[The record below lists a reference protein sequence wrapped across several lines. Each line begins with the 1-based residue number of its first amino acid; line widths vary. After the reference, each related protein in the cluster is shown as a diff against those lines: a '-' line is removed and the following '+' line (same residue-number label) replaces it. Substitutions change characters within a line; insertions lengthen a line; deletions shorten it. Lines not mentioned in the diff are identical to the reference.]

1 MGLKINRKTEI
12 IWKIVFFTLLGVI
25 ILILAKIYIWEIGYY
40 QTKTVQTRTGEQAII
55 SGILDPDSPIETA
68 PTEKEVSDYHVG
80 NQMPRYLIFGDQK
93 SRIENIAV
101 ESNAMSLPD
110 NIHDIN
116 WYSNTGKPGQG
127 KVIIMSGIIDG
138 LAQKGAFWGLSEA
151 KKGEIVTIETGDGK
165 KYDYTITD
173 TAKIAREETKNSL
186 PELQTGKHDKE
197 TLILLSLAKS
207 SPESTALDTAII
219 IQANLK

>member
-55 SGILDPDSPIETA
+55 SEILDPDSPIETA
-68 PTEKEVSDYHVG
+68 PTEKEVGDYRVG

-101 ESNAMSLPD
+101 ESNAMNLPD

-127 KVIIMSGIIDG
+127 KAIIMSGIIDG
-138 LAQKGAFWGLSEA
+138 LTQKGAFSGLSEA

-207 SPESTALDTAII
+207 SPESASLDTAII